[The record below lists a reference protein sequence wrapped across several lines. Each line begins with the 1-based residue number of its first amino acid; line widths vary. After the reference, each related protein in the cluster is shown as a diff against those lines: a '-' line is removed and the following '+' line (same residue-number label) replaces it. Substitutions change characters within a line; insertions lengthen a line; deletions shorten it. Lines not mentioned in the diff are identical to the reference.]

1 MDRPNKKMV
10 KNMKCTICGIDLDMV
25 DLKDRFYSRGYIWH
39 RGCAKIFKYVPS
51 DEEYVDFPSEGK
63 FFPTTLIH

>member
-1 MDRPNKKMV
+1 
-10 KNMKCTICGIDLDMV
+10 MV